1 MRKPALS
8 SPEFSNQVHGTE
20 TARHVLH
27 SNSRVRFCLK
37 SGSTSGGC
45 LLIIATAPK
54 AHQDEDTLQRYAF
67 ATSLYPRLLI
77 EPPTSALCA
86 HAAKSNSNGYQQTCS
101 MPHVAG
107 RIESF
112 CQSRCEYLMRNLYFA
127 WWRSRFASPEGR
139 LQQSL
144 YEDRGALAKYAVE
157 CATLVLANLGS
168 GGTLPLL
175 VGRINRDI
183 HGGDG

>member
-20 TARHVLH
+20 TARH
-27 SNSRVRFCLK
+27 
-37 SGSTSGGC
+37 SGSTSGGR

-77 EPPTSALCA
+77 EPRTSALCA

-139 LQQSL
+139 LQQSF
-144 YEDRGALAKYAVE
+144 
-157 CATLVLANLGS
+157 ATLVLANLGS

-183 HGGDG
+183 HRGDG

>member
-8 SPEFSNQVHGTE
+8 SSESSNQVHSTE

-27 SNSRVRFCLK
+27 SNSRVLFCLK
-37 SGSTSGGC
+37 SGSTNGGR
-45 LLIIATAPK
+45 LLIIASAPK
-54 AHQDEDTLQRYAF
+54 AHRDENTLQRYTF
-67 ATSLYPRLLI
+67 ATSLYPRLLT
-77 EPPTSALCA
+77 EPPTSAA
-86 HAAKSNSNGYQQTCS
+86 YAAKSNSNGYQQTCS

-107 RIESF
+107 RIECF
-112 CQSRCEYLMRNLYFA
+112 CQPRCEYSMRNLHFA

-144 YEDRGALAKYAVE
+144 YGDRGALAKYAVE
-157 CATLVLANLGS
+157 CATLVLVNSGA
-168 GGTLPLL
+168 GGTMPLF
-175 VGRINRDI
+175 VRRINRDT